1 MSLSGQLHLGEML
14 AFKDQSSVKLGRWL
28 AGADA
33 LLAAEVGEQ
42 AALRGETLAQFVR
55 IAVSDFLAEADE
67 EAWADLIS
75 ALRDDADPGLRCV
88 RKMAAFRIRLE
99 RAA

>member
-1 MSLSGQLHLGEML
+1 MSGQLHLGDML
-14 AFKDQSSVKLGRWL
+14 AFKDQSSANLGRWL
-28 AGADA
+28 AATDP

-42 AALRGETLAQFVR
+42 AAVRGETLAQFLR

-67 EAWADLIS
+67 EAWADLVS
-75 ALRDDADPGLRCV
+75 ALRDDEDPAIRCV

-99 RAA
+99 RPT